1 MSREKIY
8 KLKRELNLLIH
19 QNTNSDKLLE
29 ISGKL
34 DEALEEFMYE
44 KLKNTPKYKTVSDK

>member
-8 KLKRELNLLIH
+8 ILKRQLNLLIH
-19 QNTNSDKLLE
+19 QNTSSDKLLE
-29 ISGKL
+29 ISERL

-44 KLKNTPKYKTVSDK
+44 NLKSTTDPKNVSNK